1 MHEAFLKIR
10 RARQKP
16 VKQKVKSRASSGSMM
31 IDDDDSLVSTKHQS
45 SADSFDKVSAL
56 ALVEK

>member
-16 VKQKVKSRASSGSMM
+16 PVKQKVKSRASQ
-31 IDDDDSLVSTKHQS
+31 HQS
-45 SADSFDKVSAL
+45 SADSFDEVSAL
-56 ALVEK
+56 ALVEKK